1 MIIRPASPADLTACL
16 ALDASYRTGQVWQM
30 RLQRGDVLAEGE
42 DGFFA
47 SFRPVRLPRPIVL
60 DVPGLP
66 ERLTA
71 GWQRRALTLVLEED
85 TAICGYIGMDLQA
98 GQHLGW
104 VDVLV
109 VAPEKRRRGWGTR
122 LLQEAVN
129 WGQAHGLRGIVVET
143 QARNAPA
150 IAMLQRMRFTF
161 SGYHEQYY
169 DAAEVALFF
178 TLILEPHSAPR
189 ANSS

>member
-16 ALDASYRTGQVWQM
+16 ALDSSYRTGQVWQM

-42 DGFFA
+42 EGFFV
-47 SFRPVRLPRPIVL
+47 SFHPVRLPRPIVL
-60 DVPGLP
+60 DVPGLQD
-66 ERLTA
+66 RLTA
-71 GWQRRALTLVLEED
+71 GWQRRALTLVLEQD
-85 TAICGYIGMDLQA
+85 NAVCGCIGMDMNT
-98 GQHLGW
+98 GQRLGW

-109 VAPEKRRRGWGTR
+109 IAPAQRQRGWGTR
-122 LLQEAVN
+122 LLQEAVG
-129 WGQAHGLRGIVVET
+129 WGRSHELRAVVVET

-150 IAMLQRMRFTF
+150 IALLQRMRFSF

-178 TLILEPHSAPR
+178 TLTLE
-189 ANSS
+189 